1 MSVSKLAKCKIRKTP
16 WHPDKPNAFV
26 TRFLKR
32 PAIDPKAEIKA
43 REVLDN
49 IQSKGDAA
57 LLRYIKEFDGAD
69 LKAKDLRV
77 TATELGEAREAVDRD
92 FKLAATEAC
101 KRITRFSKAGLSSDW
116 SISSSKGGMLGE
128 QFVPFDR
135 VGAYIPGGAAP
146 LASTALMTVTLAK
159 VAGVP
164 EIVACTPA
172 DKQGKVNP
180 FLLYALELAGATE
193 IYRVGGIQAI
203 GAMAYGTKTI
213 KPVQKIVGPGG
224 PYVTAAKKLVYGQ
237 VALDSVAGP
246 SEIAVLAD
254 DSASP
259 VHVAADLLSQAEH
272 GTGQEKV
279 LLVTSSRRLAD
290 KVELELLRQ
299 AALLSRIDAVL
310 EVLRGGTL
318 LVVVENLD
326 IGMELIN
333 RFAPEH
339 FELLV
344 HQPRVWLRKI
354 RCAGAVFVGPWTPES
369 AGDYVAGPSHVLPT
383 GGAAALFSG
392 LTVDDFRRRTSVVS
406 FTSADLKEALPVIE
420 AFGRVEGL
428 DAHVKSARARF
439 ESI

>member
-1 MSVSKLAKCKIRKTP
+1 MSDKKKSKINIRCVQWT
-16 WHPDKPNAFV
+16 PDKAVAAV

-32 PAIDPKAEIKA
+32 PSIDPAAESAA
-43 REVLDN
+43 REVLED
-49 IQSKGDAA
+49 IKKRGDTA
-57 LLRYIKEFDGAD
+57 LLKYIREFDGAS
-69 LKAKDLRV
+69 L
-77 TATELGEAREAVDRD
+77 TARQLPITASELNEAREKVDRE
-92 FKLAATEAC
+92 FKLAANEAC
-101 KRITRFSKAGLSSDW
+101 KRITRFAKAGLSSDW
-116 SISSSKGGMLGE
+116 TMSSPKGGILGE
-128 QFVPFDR
+128 QFVPYDR

-146 LASTALMTVTLAK
+146 LASTALMTVTLAR

-172 DKQGKVNP
+172 DEDGRVDP
-180 FLLYALELAGATE
+180 FLLYSLELAGATE

-213 KPVQKIVGPGG
+213 APVQKIVGPGG
-224 PYVTAAKKLVYGQ
+224 PYVTAAKRLVYGH

-246 SEIAVLAD
+246 SEIAILAD

-279 LLVTSSRRLAD
+279 LLVTSSGRLAE
-290 KVELELLRQ
+290 KVEAELIRQ
-299 AALLSRIDAVL
+299 SATLNRETAVR
-310 EVLRGGTL
+310 EVLNKGTL
-318 LVVVENLD
+318 LVVVETLD
-326 IGMELIN
+326 QGMELIN

-344 HQPRVWLRKI
+344 HQPRSWLKKI
-354 RCAGAVFVGPWTPES
+354 RCAGAVFVGQWTPEC

-383 GGAAALFSG
+383 GGSAAFFSG
-392 LTVDDFRRRTSVVS
+392 LTVDDFRRRTSIVA
-406 FTSADLKEALPVIE
+406 FTSADLKETLPVIE

-428 DAHVKSARARF
+428 DGHVRSARARF
-439 ESI
+439 EAL